1 MADME
6 ELQRISVNDHIGDLL
21 REGSSLRAERL
32 GAVPAHHHDGAGTVG
47 DLRRRAGG
55 DGAVL
60 GERRAQ
66 TAERLGGRA
75 RPYALVGREDHGL
88 AAPLP

>member
-32 GAVPAHHHDGAGTVG
+32 ARENRLPHTGPAVA
-47 DLRRRAGG
+47 
-55 DGAVL
+55 
-60 GERRAQ
+60 
-66 TAERLGGRA
+66 GGRA
-75 RPYALVGREDHGL
+75 GDHPPARVRLGHWLIGVGTAVAGTRDPHGGATGR
-88 AAPLP
+88 AA